1 MFRSY
6 EWLLVKQSWKGL
18 GFVGLTRA
26 LRAHF
31 ACFVSG
37 LIGLEQRNLCQRDVT
52 VLVIEP
58 RIVSSPHLTRHD

>member
-1 MFRSY
+1 MELAVSMNLFEQMFRSY

-26 LRAHF
+26 LRAHS

-37 LIGLEQRNLCQRDVT
+37 LIGL
-52 VLVIEP
+52 
-58 RIVSSPHLTRHD
+58 